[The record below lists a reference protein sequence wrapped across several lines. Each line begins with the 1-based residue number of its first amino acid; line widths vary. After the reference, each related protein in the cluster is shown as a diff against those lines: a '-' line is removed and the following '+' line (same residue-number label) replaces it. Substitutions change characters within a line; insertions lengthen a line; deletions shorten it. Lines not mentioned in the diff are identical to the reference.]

1 MLNLANIII
10 EDFSIN
16 KSKVLL
22 DTALILSSKYNPI
35 DLFYKLL
42 GEEDFI
48 DVYKCV
54 VEQGRI
60 PTIVIM
66 HIKFLDSE
74 YEDKIPRDTSF
85 LFKANIND
93 YSTFLCRLQWQ
104 EGNFTG
110 TARWA
115 APKRWPFCP
124 R

>member
-10 EDFSIN
+10 EDFFIN
-16 KSKVLL
+16 KSNVLL

-48 DVYKCV
+48 DIYKCV
-54 VEQGRI
+54 VEEGRI

-93 YSTFLCRLQWQ
+93 DGALVSYEF
-104 EGNFTG
+104 GG
-110 TARWA
+110 TV
-115 APKRWPFCP
+115 
-124 R
+124 